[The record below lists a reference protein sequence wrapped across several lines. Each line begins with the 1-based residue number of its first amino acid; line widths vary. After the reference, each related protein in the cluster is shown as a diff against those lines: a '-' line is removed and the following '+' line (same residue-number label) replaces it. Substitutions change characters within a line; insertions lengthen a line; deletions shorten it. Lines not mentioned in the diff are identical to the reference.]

1 MTVNKYGRTVGARLK
16 EEELAKL
23 NDVLFNNNLKSVGE
37 MLKGIVKGQ
46 VTITRQQFVNNKVS
60 CMRDAGV
67 FDSATEDRKLMMV
80 MHWENIISELRCKKQ

>member
-23 NDVLFNNNLKSVGE
+23 NDVLFNNNLKSIGE
-37 MLKGIVKGQ
+37 LLKGIVKGQ

-67 FDSATEDRKLMMV
+67 STHTQKCRAFEPAQLA
-80 MHWENIISELRCKKQ
+80 WE